1 MVTASRQVCPECL
14 NPLINVISYNH
25 FPKLLI
31 FTVGGYNIEISKYIK
46 ITTNDRSMKLYLKG
60 IVYFGGF
67 HFVSRI
73 IRKDDT
79 VWFHDG
85 QMGSECIYDKR
96 LEDFSNSDL
105 KICGKRTV
113 SIVIYA

>member
-1 MVTASRQVCPECL
+1 
-14 NPLINVISYNH
+14 
-25 FPKLLI
+25 
-31 FTVGGYNIEISKYIK
+31 
-46 ITTNDRSMKLYLKG
+46 MKLYLKG
-60 IVYFGGF
+60 TIYFGGF
-67 HFVSRI
+67 HFVSWI

-105 KICGKRTV
+105 KICGQRTV
-113 SIVIYA
+113 SIVIYCMILINSTPYRDRDMPDKNLHLSVGGMTRDKV

>member
-1 MVTASRQVCPECL
+1 
-14 NPLINVISYNH
+14 
-25 FPKLLI
+25 
-31 FTVGGYNIEISKYIK
+31 
-46 ITTNDRSMKLYLKG
+46 MKLYLKR

-73 IRKDDT
+73 NRKDDT

-96 LEDFSNSDL
+96 LKNSSNSDL
-105 KICGKRTV
+105 KICGQRTV
-113 SIVIYA
+113 SIVIYAQD